1 MRNALFISFI
11 FIGALS
17 SCIKA
22 PEYSIIPAIKFVS
35 VSSQYV
41 TSGNLDTITFSFT
54 DGDGD
59 IAPNNNYASLDTCI
73 VNGDSNVLYKNYNN
87 IFLFASNNNFGCQIP
102 DVFASPNLVPSG
114 SYKALSGQIQVYE
127 AVHSSTCLQCNDSLG
142 ICVNPNGTTGNDSVI
157 YTIYLVDLAG
167 HLSNPIKTTAIYTGC
182 R

>member
-1 MRNALFISFI
+1 MRQALLISFI
-11 FIGALS
+11 ITCVLS

-41 TSGNLDTITFSFT
+41 TSGSLDTITFSFT

-59 IAPNNNYASLDTCI
+59 IAPNNNYPSLDTCI
-73 VNGDSNVLYKNYNN
+73 VHGDSTMLYKNYNN

-102 DVFASPNLVPSG
+102 DAFASPNLVPSG

-127 AVHSSTCLQCNDSLG
+127 AVHSSTCLLCADSTC
-142 ICVNPNGTTGNDSVI
+142 INPNGTTGNDSVI